1 MPGDSR
7 RLIRLIVVF
16 SVAALAVLALLIVV
30 GTVGG
35 QDTISENPPSDSGNP
50 VIPPADSTVSRSREV
65 QLYFRFGSEGYL
77 DCETRQ
83 DRPPSRSGGLSCL
96 RDEAD

>member
-1 MPGDSR
+1 MLGDSR

-50 VIPPADSTVSRSREV
+50 VIPRRI
-65 QLYFRFGSEGYL
+65 
-77 DCETRQ
+77 
-83 DRPPSRSGGLSCL
+83 PPSADHGRFSCISASARGLSCL

>member
-50 VIPPADSTVSRSREV
+50 VIPPADSTVSRSR
-65 QLYFRFGSEGYL
+65 GS
-77 DCETRQ
+77 
-83 DRPPSRSGGLSCL
+83 PFCL
-96 RDEAD
+96 